1 IGDSISINGTC
12 LTIVDFNLKNYY
24 VDDDNNQRFLG
35 WSFIVDLSP
44 ETLRVTNLKF
54 LKVGD
59 MVNLERAMSSNSRFG
74 GHFVQ
79 GHVDTTARIV
89 KIQTD
94 EDSIRFTFELCDPD
108 EMMTDS
114 QGSID
119 LIKERKLMMMRYL
132 VQKGYITI
140 DGISLT
146 LNQIDQSNFT
156 FSICLIPHSQSIVSL
171 THKGLGDFVNVEFD
185 ILVKTIVNLF
195 NDHQSH
201 SLASNSSRQSIR
213 QIVTEVLE
221 ERDQSNRSS

>member
-94 EDSIRFTFELCDPD
+94 EDSIRFTFELY
-108 EMMTDS
+108 
-114 QGSID
+114 